1 MLVLTVL
8 RFLLYFVSALL
19 AALLLFVAVS
29 VTPIDR
35 TPYAQQDFYHTM
47 QENLAA
53 LDTLPI
59 TQPEHGFRVG
69 FAKVNITPS
78 YPTAMAGSGLRRL
91 HFESVHDS
99 IYVRTMVIGNGSVT
113 VALVSLDMLLVPP
126 EVTKRLVALSKD
138 ELPAINNTYLSATHT
153 HSSIGNWGKGLS
165 GYLYSGPF
173 DEELVNGLVAK
184 ILVSIQQAHD
194 TMIPAEIFTGSIP
207 VTGMLYN
214 RVAREAGTIDSL
226 LRVIEIRR
234 EDSTR
239 LLLASF
245 TGHATCDESSSLHL
259 SRDYPGVFV
268 DAVEGERYAFAMFMA
283 GAVGSHGCRG
293 TERGMTMV
301 TNVGERLAT
310 TFLTANDSLDSIRDS
325 TIAMLSVPLA
335 LGEPQFRISEDWRV
349 RPWLFRTAFGTYEP
363 MLTALRIGDLVMLG
377 TPCDFSGEL
386 MRPLDS
392 LASAKGLHAMV
403 TSFNGNY
410 IGYIT
415 RDSWYDVD
423 HYETRLMNWYGPGN
437 GAYMSRSLMQMMEAI
452 SR

>member
-1 MLVLTVL
+1 MIVLTLL
-8 RFLLYFVSALL
+8 RYLLYIISALL
-19 AALLLFVAVS
+19 VGLLLFVGVS

-35 TPYAQQDFYHTM
+35 TPYTQRDFYSAM
-47 QENLAA
+47 QTNLAA

-59 TQPEHGFRVG
+59 PRAQNGFSAG
-69 FAKVNITPS
+69 YAKVNITPS
-78 YPTAMAGSGLRRL
+78 HPTAMAGSGLRRL

-99 IYVRTMVIGNGSVT
+99 IYVRTIVIDNGALR

-126 EVTKRLVALSKD
+126 EVTQRLETSLNDIGFDIS
-138 ELPAINNTYLSATHT
+138 NTYLSATHT

-173 DEELVNGLVAK
+173 DEDLVNGLTED
-184 ILVSIQQAHD
+184 ILLSIQEANRA
-194 TMIPAEIFTGSIP
+194 MVPARIFTGNIP

-214 RVAREAGTIDSL
+214 RVAREAGGIDSL
-226 LRVIEIRR
+226 LRVMEIRR
-234 EDSTR
+234 QDSTR

-245 TGHATCDESSSLHL
+245 TGHATCDVSSSLQV

-268 DAVEGERYAFAMFMA
+268 DAVEGSGYTFAMFMA
-283 GAVGSHGCRG
+283 GAVGSHGCKG
-293 TERGMTMV
+293 TERGMGMV
-301 TNVGERLAT
+301 DYAGERLAG
-310 TFLTANDSLDSIRDS
+310 TFFDARDSLRPVSDS
-325 TIAMLSVPLA
+325 TIAMISTPLE
-335 LGEPQFRISEDWRV
+335 LGEPQFRISKDWRV
-349 RPWLFRTAFGTYEP
+349 RPWLFRKVFGTYEP
-363 MLTALRIGDLVMLG
+363 RLTALRIGDLVMMG

-386 MRPLDS
+386 TGPIDS

-415 RDSWYDVD
+415 EDRWYDVD

-437 GAYMSRSLMQMMEAI
+437 GAYMSESLMLMVEAI
-452 SR
+452 SH